1 MTRFNA
7 GETQSCGSLSSDCT
21 DAGSAEG
28 NPVTVI
34 TVSIDELDSGRPHFR
49 VSIDE
54 WPGNRPGACG

>member
-7 GETQSCGSLSSDCT
+7 GEARSCSSLSSDCT

-28 NPVTVI
+28 NPVTMIAVF
-34 TVSIDELDSGRPHFR
+34 IDELDSGRPGFR
-49 VSIDE
+49 VLIDK